1 MEGVCW
7 NLIVNIEN
15 SERGINLGSCLSVDP
30 TGRESC
36 SINFHFFQFVPP
48 HVITVAS
55 LLRRRKAKF
64 KRKPE
69 TTPGHR
75 LASWQVSRLLN
86 LWVALSLLPCSRRE
100 ESVKMGFG
108 SAACAVPNTCTF
120 HSKDEQKDSDC
131 KVSPNTF
138 PESSLAF
145 IGTIYQ
151 YFLHMVDQRVAIQ
164 GVRPPPLHPED
175 PEDWQVHWLQPVRP
189 RPLCHDD
196 QGKEQVD
203 QRHQGQRRVQSLRP
217 KTLHH
222 EKVTKSVLRLQ
233 SVRPETLRLEDQGQG
248 EGGRVQ
254 VQSVYYRLFL
264 FSQSCLLSISP
275 YL

>member
-1 MEGVCW
+1 MLSNHIISYGGLCVEIW
-7 NLIVNIEN
+7 LWIWKTQ
-15 SERGINLGSCLSVDP
+15 RGAVIWDHAFIYGSNRTRKLVDQFP
-30 TGRESC
+30 L
-36 SINFHFFQFVPP
+36 FQFVPL

-75 LASWQVSRLLN
+75 LASWQVSGLSS
-86 LWVALSLLPCSRRE
+86 LWVALSLQLPCSRIE

-145 IGTIYQ
+145 IGTICQ
-151 YFLHMVDQRVAIQ
+151 YFCT
-164 GVRPPPLHPED
+164 
-175 PEDWQVHWLQPVRP
+175 W
-189 RPLCHDD
+189 
-196 QGKEQVD
+196 
-203 QRHQGQRRVQSLRP
+203 
-217 KTLHH
+217 
-222 EKVTKSVLRLQ
+222 
-233 SVRPETLRLEDQGQG
+233 
-248 EGGRVQ
+248 
-254 VQSVYYRLFL
+254 
-264 FSQSCLLSISP
+264 
-275 YL
+275 